1 MAHVVAWNAD
11 VDGQCDTL
19 AAHKYAR
26 LAHLLDLPAASPRQG
41 VASLLV
47 AIQALKEEMSMPSG
61 ISDTG
66 IDAPEFE
73 RRLPEMVGQ
82 ALRDSCTPTN
92 PRAPDA
98 IALTELYRQAWS
110 GCPESP
116 GGAPLARAYG

>member
-1 MAHVVAWNAD
+1 M
-11 VDGQCDTL
+11 
-19 AAHKYAR
+19 
-26 LAHLLDLPAASPRQG
+26 AHLLDLPAASPRQG

-47 AIQALKEEMSMPSG
+47 AIQALKEEMNMPSG

-66 IDAPEFE
+66 IEAAEFE

-98 IALTELYRQAWS
+98 NALTELYRRAWS
-110 GCPESP
+110 GCLESP
-116 GGAPLARAYG
+116 DGAPLARAYG